1 MPRNRRSLG
10 KRISHSK
17 RVNKLSIRAMLLY
30 TWLIP
35 QYDDDG
41 RIDGD
46 PEDLKYNV
54 FPRREDITVDDLV
67 DDIEAMVALDLVT
80 WYEVDGT
87 PYVQMDPEAWEENQS
102 FRGIK
107 RIHSKIPK
115 YDPAAHKV
123 YHYTGGGVPGH
134 QNNGPVHR
142 DRCTTTPGAVYQ
154 DTGGGDQVHPIRE
167 GKRSKEK
174 SFTKVKHPPGD
185 LPPKPKEKKGF
196 TKVLGDSAPIVELA
210 NQVLSRNGAKS
221 FKDVFKWVQ
230 KMTNESMHPGA
241 IKETLQQIVNRWDSI
256 EDPWPYSTSVCFKL
270 SSEYAEKERIAEAEK
285 LKKDLDAFLQTEQGQ
300 AITGLLSKS
309 IKKVPDAR
317 AP

>member
-17 RVNKLSIRAMLLY
+17 RVNKLSMTGMLIY

-54 FPRREDITVDDLV
+54 LPRRGDVTVDQV
-67 DDIEAMVALDLVT
+67 AEEIESMAALGLVT
-80 WYEVDGT
+80 WYEVDGK
-87 PYVQMDPEAWEENQS
+87 PYLQMDPDAWEENQT
-102 FRGIK
+102 FKGVK
-107 RIHSKIPK
+107 RVNSKIPK
-115 YDPAAHKV
+115 YDPTAHRV
-123 YHYTGGGVPGH
+123 YQYTRDG
-134 QNNGPVHR
+134 GPVHPKGGPCHPKGGPCHPEGCTSTP
-142 DRCTTTPGAVYQ
+142 DRVDHATKS
-154 DTGGGDQVHPIRE
+154 DHKRRE
-167 GKRSKEK
+167 EK
-174 SFTKVKHPPGD
+174 GLLRKQPQAD
-185 LPPKPKEKKGF
+185 LLKPEKGNKGF
-196 TKVLGDSAPIVELA
+196 TKVLRDSAPIVELA
-210 NQVLSRNGAKS
+210 NQVLGMNGAKS

-256 EDPWPYSTSVCFKL
+256 EDPWPYSTSTCFNL
-270 SSEYAEKERIAEAEK
+270 SSKYGEKERIAEAEK